1 MQKNCFRY
9 VDEWEHY
16 INRVGRWVDFSATWK
31 TMDASFMESVWW
43 VFRSLYDQGL
53 VYEGVKVVP
62 FSTKLGTPL
71 SNFEAGQN
79 YKEVDD
85 PSVVIKFALHGD
97 SASLLVWTTTP
108 WTLVSNMAVAV
119 NPEIT
124 YVRVADKVSGE
135 QWILGQGCLSRW
147 FSDPDTYEVIESF
160 PGTTLIGKSY
170 EPPFNFLSR
179 NVRKAL

>member
-1 MQKNCFRY
+1 MDGYYVPRRFGWDCHGVPVEYEVEKSLNLTTPGAIEDFGVARFNEECRKIVFRY

-124 YVRVADKVSGE
+124 YVR
-135 QWILGQGCLSRW
+135 
-147 FSDPDTYEVIESF
+147 
-160 PGTTLIGKSY
+160 
-170 EPPFNFLSR
+170 
-179 NVRKAL
+179 